1 MAGIRISYLGTTLGN
16 YYARVYKWSS
26 TPGTELTHLWD
37 NTAGAWDTID
47 NVATADAK
55 IAMTE
60 QFHKDFF
67 VHTANLDEYTGWVT
81 VTVHDDDDA
90 NDGVVQITELYIV
103 DGAQVAL
110 QELYE
115 LSAVVVTDS
124 RTFRLPADGSD
135 ALNVISVETGSTA
148 TLAMDFGKV
157 LNQASSLSAVSSVAV
172 GTGSALTISNS
183 VIDGT
188 KTRVHF
194 DVVASTSGD
203 RVIVVTV
210 TTTDGQT
217 IVGEG
222 HLEIT

>member
-1 MAGIRISYLGTTLGN
+1 MAGVRIAYQAATGGN
-16 YYARVYKWSS
+16 YYASIARWSS
-26 TPGTELTHLWD
+26 TAGEVFTYFWNNVTE
-37 NTAGAWDTID
+37 AWAISVTPPND
-47 NVATADAK
+47 K
-55 IAMTE
+55 IALSELATGDYYA
-60 QFHKDFF
+60 HSP
-67 VHTANLDEYTGWVT
+67 NLDEYTGWICLRI
-81 VTVHDDDDA
+81 HDDDDPSDA
-90 NDGVVQITELYIV
+90 IVKVENLYVV
-103 DGAQVAL
+103 DGAYVAL
-110 QELYE
+110 QEMYE
-115 LSAVVVTDS
+115 LSTVVVTDS

-135 ALNVISVETGSTA
+135 ALNVISMETGSTA

-157 LNQASSLSAVSSVAV
+157 LNQAASLSAVSSVAV